1 MGRPRD
7 QYVIEVAA
15 TCNDLFAA
23 GQTDISAVDIAEA
36 HFPGKALG
44 KEIIKGVRDRL
55 GKIRDVLAA
64 DDHPV
69 CLLSDTYFT
78 RFRNAPPTTRT
89 DARRCLPTGYGKS
102 AAGIHL
108 NVKADDL
115 IYEEAIAV
123 GLASGAGKVKA
134 ATDRAMTAMVGG
146 RLTEEYAGELLTD
159 TAHRF
164 APEHPELAERVTTKI
179 LPTSDE
185 S

>member
-1 MGRPRD
+1 MSRTRD
-7 QYVIEVAA
+7 QYVIEIAA

-23 GQTDISAVDIAEA
+23 GQTDLSAVDIAEA
-36 HFPGKALG
+36 HFPDKALG
-44 KEIIKGVRDRL
+44 KEIIKGIRDRL
-55 GKIRDVLAA
+55 GKIRDGLEA
-64 DDHPV
+64 DGHPV
-69 CLLSDTYFT
+69 CLLSDTFFT
-78 RFRNAPPTTRT
+78 RFRNTPPATRS

-108 NVKADDL
+108 NVTADDL
-115 IYEEAIAV
+115 IYEEALAL

-134 ATDRAMTAMVGG
+134 ATDRAMTAMAGG

-164 APEHPELAERVTTKI
+164 APEHPELADRAIKS